1 MFFCAFPSIYI
12 FLPATFWRLNQSEWI
27 RQFQKSSFL
36 VLSVWFGAYSTNNW
50 WSHCCIFMRKRMN
63 SSEGDVLIRIPHS
76 WEGFWEKQRGES
88 ADNNSGIVGYYFG
101 SLAQT
106 ESSCCPAAEPKQP
119 RPPAERRREKQ
130 CVCVCACVC
139 VAANPRPAF
148 GSTVS
153 FWFGSCWREERER
166 ERGEET
172 QPQSSLLGPTL
183 QTMPSLS
190 LSLSH
195 FLFFTQTFCPE
206 SPEAASSIFPI
217 ISYLWRLE
225 TFKGKERGVV
235 VRRRR
240 RRSGVC
246 GKRKKEKER
255 EAERGGKERVWET
268 ESPGPRVHNKGASV
282 PAPGPAGLRGGWR
295 MKEENEDKEE
305 EEGPQERA
313 LAWDPWPALI
323 SRKTGSTLTWA
334 LAAMR
339 RLHLLLPPLTP
350 SSFILLLPNWAG
362 VSFE

>member
-130 CVCVCACVC
+130 CVCVCVC

-153 FWFGSCWREERER
+153 FWFRSCWREERER
-166 ERGEET
+166 ARGEET

-183 QTMPSLS
+183 RTMPSLS
-190 LSLSH
+190 LSLS
-195 FLFFTQTFCPE
+195 L
-206 SPEAASSIFPI
+206 SIFHSDVLPWVTRSSQLYF
-217 ISYLWRLE
+217 SYY
-225 TFKGKERGVV
+225 
-235 VRRRR
+235 
-240 RRSGVC
+240 
-246 GKRKKEKER
+246 
-255 EAERGGKERVWET
+255 
-268 ESPGPRVHNKGASV
+268 
-282 PAPGPAGLRGGWR
+282 
-295 MKEENEDKEE
+295 
-305 EEGPQERA
+305 
-313 LAWDPWPALI
+313 LI
-323 SRKTGSTLTWA
+323 FVKTGDL
-334 LAAMR
+334 
-339 RLHLLLPPLTP
+339 
-350 SSFILLLPNWAG
+350 
-362 VSFE
+362 